1 MAVGGAQRVML
12 DQADWFHSHGHR
24 VVAAFF
30 YDRDGLQQEWQ
41 SRCSYPLY
49 NLEAFKPGV
58 GILRQT
64 VYFLQGLKRLWR
76 LLRSE
81 HFDVIETFTLHS
93 NMPGMILSWLADI
106 PVRMA
111 THHGKVG
118 NVSRWQERLHLLIIG
133 RTASVIIAVSTE
145 VRDHLALSGIDPRKI
160 IVIPNGIKPSTPNL
174 KEQTELRREFG
185 LHKDQIVLISV
196 GRLVYQ
202 KAHSVLINAVQ
213 EILVQRPEVV
223 LYIAGEGPLRGE
235 LEQQIGAFGLS
246 DQICLLGNRN
256 DVPGLLSIA
265 DIFVLPS
272 RWEGLPM
279 ALLEAMG
286 IGLPIVATQVE
297 GVNGVLQQNI
307 QGFLVPPED
316 DRALAEALLK
326 LIKSP
331 QLRIKMGLKSRKRVD
346 EAYTTDIMCDKY
358 LTVMLDYLRLKS
370 PRENK

>member
-1 MAVGGAQRVML
+1 
-12 DQADWFHSHGHR
+12 
-24 VVAAFF
+24 
-30 YDRDGLQQEWQ
+30 
-41 SRCSYPLY
+41 
-49 NLEAFKPGV
+49 
-58 GILRQT
+58 
-64 VYFLQGLKRLWR
+64 
-76 LLRSE
+76 
-81 HFDVIETFTLHS
+81 
-93 NMPGMILSWLADI
+93 
-106 PVRMA
+106 
-111 THHGKVG
+111 
-118 NVSRWQERLHLLIIG
+118 
-133 RTASVIIAVSTE
+133 
-145 VRDHLALSGIDPRKI
+145 
-160 IVIPNGIKPSTPNL
+160 
-174 KEQTELRREFG
+174 
-185 LHKDQIVLISV
+185 
-196 GRLVYQ
+196 
-202 KAHSVLINAVQ
+202 
-213 EILVQRPEVV
+213 
-223 LYIAGEGPLRGE
+223 
-235 LEQQIGAFGLS
+235 
-246 DQICLLGNRN
+246 
-256 DVPGLLSIA
+256 VPGLLSIA

>member
-1 MAVGGAQRVML
+1 MAVGGAQRVLL
-12 DQADWFHSHGHR
+12 DQADWFHAHGHR

-58 GILRQT
+58 GNLRQM
-64 VYFLQGLKRLWR
+64 VHFLQSLRRLWR
-76 LLRSE
+76 LLRTE
-81 HFDVIETFTLHS
+81 HFDIIETFTLHS

-133 RTASVIIAVSTE
+133 RIASVIIAVSTE
-145 VRDHLALSGIDPRKI
+145 VRDHVALSGIDPRKI

-174 KEQTELRREFG
+174 KEQAELRREFG
-185 LHKDQIVLISV
+185 LYKDQIVLISV

-213 EILVQRPEVV
+213 EILVQRPEVM
-223 LYIAGEGPLRGE
+223 LYIAGEGPLRRE

-307 QGFLVPPED
+307 QGFLVPSED

-326 LIKSP
+326 LIKNP
-331 QLRIKMGLKSRKRVD
+331 QLRIKMGLKSRKRVG
-346 EAYTTDIMCDKY
+346 EAYTTDIMCEKY
-358 LTVMLDYLRLKS
+358 LTVMMDYLRLKS